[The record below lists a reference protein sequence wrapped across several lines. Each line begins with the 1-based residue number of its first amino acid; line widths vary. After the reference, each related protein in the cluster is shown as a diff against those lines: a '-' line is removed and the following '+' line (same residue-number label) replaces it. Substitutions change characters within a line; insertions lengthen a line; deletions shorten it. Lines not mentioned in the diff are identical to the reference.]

1 MYLPLVNIQIIEG
14 RSEEQIN
21 TLIKNVTDSV
31 IESLDAPRE
40 NVRVIIT
47 EVPKTHWSIGGT
59 SAKDLGR

>member
-1 MYLPLVNIQIIEG
+1 MCLPLVNIQIIEG
-14 RSEEQIN
+14 RSEKQIN

>member
-1 MYLPLVNIQIIEG
+1 MPLVNIQIIEG